1 MAFKIKDNLDL
12 NGYIL
17 QNFCIDNYDSLDSI
31 SDKGLGRAVFLT
43 GNATDGKY
51 HHVNIYDGTGFRA
64 LAYLD
69 EIANNAAFVELQEKV
84 DTLIGDEVDMDGII
98 ESWKEVE
105 AFLSGMSDTK
115 SLMDLL
121 NSKLDKSGGTMT
133 GELTVPRI
141 NIKTHSLFIN
151 TSDEWIVT
159 DAGWQTEYKLLHSG
173 NFADQI
179 GDYYLKTSG
188 GTISG
193 KLTIGKADNTAYN
206 YLQLT
211 RSGHGIRI
219 NNIADRAVISFGAVD
234 SLGNF
239 TLEKSLQLGDYG
251 LYYSPDDSTNYLLLH
266 SGNVGE
272 YALPLSGG
280 TMNENA
286 TIHWAANNT
295 EDYTAFN
302 SGFRLLQY
310 NSTEGQYRGGIH
322 VGSYYGWQMT
332 RTNQI
337 NVLQFRSYDRDNAQ
351 WLGWKTIAFT
361 DSDIT
366 GNAATATRAN
376 YLATQKGES
385 NDWYADQYKI
395 YAKWINEKT
404 CEWRVTDGTYEVSV
418 DIAKRLS
425 TPRTIWGR
433 SFDGTADVSGD
444 LHLNQSDIYWNND
457 KANYCIESVNR
468 TDASPYLKV
477 AHYGGIEFHTGM
489 LTRMLINTSGNV
501 TIGGSDLAGT
511 NAKLYVDGKVSIGT
525 DLILNGKTAVYTNS
539 ATSHLVF
546 GSTGITSYWRGS
558 EHIFQSGA
566 SNATAITINSSGNV
580 LIGATEDSGRNGDL
594 IVGTGATIRG
604 YASVDSITKV
614 SDLEG
619 KGLCISAL
627 ESRNAWGMVMWT
639 AGNGKGF
646 IQQQS
651 FGDNATT
658 YALSLN
664 PFGGNVGIGTTE
676 PDEKLHV
683 VGNLHVTGNIIADGE
698 VSAGGVGEEGTG
710 AGSGASIYA
719 TTIGRET
726 TTKTINHGLNTRD
739 VVISIYEKDSGSTS
753 EVWNMILTD
762 IEIVDANNIR
772 VTFGSATTVE
782 HKVVIFGAVA

>member
-425 TPRTIWGR
+425 TPRTIWGQ
-433 SFDGTADVSGD
+433 SFDGTEDISGN
-444 LHLNQSDIYWNND
+444 LIIGKQSKDYTTQ
-457 KANYCIESVNR
+457 NYL
-468 TDASPYLKV
+468 YLWKGDGTYR
-477 AHYGGIEFHTGM
+477 HRGM
-489 LTRMLINTSGNV
+489 LYVNEDGASYDYYNADTAIYRQLLISPNGLVYNSAVGNSSFFINSSGNV
-501 TIGGSDLAGT
+501 TIGNQDYAGT
-511 NAKLYVDGKVSIGT
+511 SAKLYVDGKVSIGT
-525 DLILNGKTAVYTNS
+525 DLILNGRTAIYTNS
-539 ATSHLVF
+539 TSSHLVF
-546 GSTGITSYWRGS
+546 GSTGVTSYWIGS
-558 EHIFQSGA
+558 EHIFQSGG
-566 SNATAITINSSGNV
+566 SNATAMTINSSRNV
-580 LIGATEDSGRNGDL
+580 LIGNTVDNGSGAKLQVAGDISLTTAILTGSQELLRRYDDSLYIGYGTAVQGLLPTSIWGNEIRFINKSGQVKAYLTDDGDL
-594 IVGTGATIRG
+594 
-604 YASVDSITKV
+604 
-614 SDLEG
+614 
-619 KGLCISAL
+619 
-627 ESRNAWGMVMWT
+627 
-639 AGNGKGF
+639 
-646 IQQQS
+646 
-651 FGDNATT
+651 
-658 YALSLN
+658 
-664 PFGGNVGIGTTE
+664 
-676 PDEKLHV
+676 HV
-683 VGNLHVTGNIIADGE
+683 KGNIIADGE
-698 VSAGGVGEEGTG
+698 VSAGGVGEEGSAG
-710 AGSGASIYA
+710 AGSGSQMYA
-719 TTIGRET
+719 TTIAEGT
-726 TTKTINHGLNTRD
+726 TTKDIAHGLATD
-739 VVISIYEKDSGSTS
+739 DIVISIYEKDSTS
-753 EVWNMILTD
+753 GLWNMVLTD
-762 IEIVDANNIR
+762 IEITDANNIR